1 MVLELKNSLVMPP
14 ARKRSHH
21 ERMEQA
27 IARLRAAT
35 PGVGLKKYIHM
46 GTKRDDFKASTIN
59 VLRTRVASRCSNPA
73 CRVPT
78 TGPTTD
84 NTKINNIGT
93 AAHITAASPGGPRYD
108 KSLTFGQRRSI
119 NNAIWL
125 CTNCSK
131 DIDNDP
137 EEYSVELL
145 KKWKKSAEDS
155 AKEELG
161 KPLPDD
167 NYVIKSLTS
176 ALTGQSN
183 IYLPK
188 LISNAC
194 EATSQALENLDPRFA
209 VETSYSRGM
218 SHYNIMAKHIVDM
231 KLSINPEYKKEF
243 SEKYTNLI
251 DHGEKLSISSEAI
264 DIQGSPLIKEIQKNT
279 KGKIEFTSAHSKE
292 ANVGIWLLSPDRRT
306 EFRFNEINGAASLGR
321 KSISIELSGLN
332 GIFHLRIRLFYKGSL
347 PIDGKFDIYLN
358 FENWN
363 RKQLIQLPYIDKLY
377 EFYNKINKGWQF
389 NFSLEIEGL
398 HITSGHSS
406 GINTKKQFIQDFSH
420 LNFIYMV
427 REISRILNVM
437 IVYDSSFEY
446 TAEFNLKIRE
456 LFEILGTGPTVLSR
470 KIKGNA
476 KCTLEIF
483 DDLSNIIELQ
493 NMDNKITTIRIEQQ
507 EQETITPFNQNIIL
521 PKFSHILTEVIPK
534 INSDISN
541 LNPGDLVE
549 IEWIPTD
556 NCEYK
561 IEKLETQ
568 QHV

>member
-1 MVLELKNSLVMPP
+1 
-14 ARKRSHH
+14 
-21 ERMEQA
+21 
-27 IARLRAAT
+27 
-35 PGVGLKKYIHM
+35 M
-46 GTKRDDFKASTIN
+46 GKKRDDFKASTIN
-59 VLRTRVASRCSNPA
+59 ALRTRVASRCSNPT

-108 KSLTFGQRRSI
+108 KSLTFEQRRSI
-119 NNAIWL
+119 DNAIWL

-131 DIDNDP
+131 DIDNDS
-137 EEYSVELL
+137 EAYSVELL

-155 AKEELG
+155 AKAELG
-161 KPLPDD
+161 KSLPDD

-183 IYLPK
+183 TYLPK
-188 LISNAC
+188 LIPNAC

-209 VETSYSRGM
+209 VETSFSRGI
-218 SHYNIMAKHIVDM
+218 SHYNIMAKQRVDT
-231 KLSINPEYKKEF
+231 KLSIRPEYKKEF
-243 SEKYTNLI
+243 FEKYTNLI

-264 DIQGSPLIKEIQKNT
+264 DIQGSPLIEEIQKNT
-279 KGKIEFTSAHSKE
+279 KGKFEFTSSRSRK
-292 ANVGIWLLSPDRRT
+292 ANVGIWLLSPDGKT
-306 EFRFNEINGAASLGR
+306 EFRFYDINGVASLGR

-332 GIFHLRIRLFYKGSL
+332 GIFHLRIRLFYKDLL
-347 PIDGKFDIYLN
+347 PIAGKFDIYLD

-377 EFYNKINKGWQF
+377 EFYNKINQGWQF

-406 GINTKKQFIQDFSH
+406 DINTQEQFIQDFSH

-427 REISRILNVM
+427 RGISRNLKVSI
-437 IVYDSSFEY
+437 IYDDSFEY
-446 TAEFNLKIRE
+446 TSDFNLKIRE
-456 LFEILGTGPTVLSR
+456 LFEILETGTTVPS
-470 KIKGNA
+470 KNIKENA
-476 KCTLEIF
+476 KCTLEAF

-493 NMDNKITTIRIEQQ
+493 RINGKITTIRIEQQ
-507 EQETITPFNQNIIL
+507 EQEIITPFNQNIIL
-521 PKFSHILTEVIPK
+521 PRLSHILTEVCPQ
-534 INSDISN
+534 INTDISN

-549 IEWIPTD
+549 IEWKPTG

-561 IEKLETQ
+561 IEKLEAQ
-568 QHV
+568 PPASVGLREQPRNH